1 MTVDESSALSSWPR
15 HDGHILRHDL
25 TRRRRAGEAGAR
37 PQRKEETHMDARWK
51 GLVRHQDEL
60 RSEPSLPPNRTTSR
74 SAVLSVGGDGR
85 NCQHD
90 CNDREM

>member
-1 MTVDESSALSSWPR
+1 
-15 HDGHILRHDL
+15 
-25 TRRRRAGEAGAR
+25 
-37 PQRKEETHMDARWK
+37 MDARWK

-85 NCQHD
+85 NCQHG